1 MVSKQLLSGMI
12 SQVGIRRHQEFHEVA
27 MVAAVVAVVL
37 ISIWISQK
45 WVISWYLP
53 KKSNVHQ
60 FS

>member
-45 WVISWYLP
+45 MGYIMVSSQ
-53 KKSNVHQ
+53 KNNFHQ